1 MNPSVDKKVI
11 ADAYEQ
17 DESAAAAEYGAQFR
31 RDIESFVPAEAVE
44 AVVIPGRFELPP
56 LDGFQHYAFVDP
68 SGGSQDS
75 MTLAVAHRENGKA
88 VLDAVREKKPPFSPE
103 AVVGGFADLLKSY
116 SISEVNGDRY
126 AGEWPREQ
134 FRRNGIEYKTAEK
147 TKSELY
153 PELLPAL
160 NSGSCELLDSKRL
173 ISQLLHLERKTSR
186 AGRDTVD
193 HAPGGA
199 HDDVANAVAGVLTL
213 AAKGRCEE
221 DEFPGITP

>member
-1 MNPSVDKKVI
+1 MNPSVDKKMI

-103 AVVGGFADLLKSY
+103 AVVGEFADLLKSY

-126 AGEWPREQ
+126 AGEWPKEQ

-147 TKSELY
+147 TKSELCL
-153 PELLPAL
+153 ELLPAL

-173 ISQLLHLERKTSR
+173 TSQLLHLERKTSR

-193 HAPGGA
+193 HAPGA
-199 HDDVANAVAGVLTL
+199 HDDLANAVAGVLTL